1 MTHRNSKRSLA
12 VSVVVLAVAALL
24 GAPVYAQDAADTAA
38 QKSDLELE
46 LAIAERDVAAQ
57 DSRPRPPRHSLG
69 LSGSIQGDPGA
80 RFGVDANAAV
90 EYRWAITRTLT
101 GGVALPADVTTGR
114 RGFRLILEDPDVS
127 LGLRLFVLTLNGRPV
142 VIGGVGTAYGIRLG
156 AERNPVRIE
165 GGLSFPLPPWP
176 RWAIDVS
183 VGRQFR
189 VGDDSSRYATLG
201 ISRAF

>member
-1 MTHRNSKRSLA
+1 MTTRRNWKPSL
-12 VSVVVLAVAALL
+12 VAVAVLTLSLVGLA
-24 GAPVYAQDAADTAA
+24 GPACAQDAAA
-38 QKSDLELE
+38 QKESDLELE
-46 LAIAERDVAAQ
+46 LAIAERDAAAQ
-57 DSRPRPPRHSLG
+57 DSRPRPPRHSVG

-127 LGLRLFVLTLNGRPV
+127 LGWRLFALRLNGRPV
-142 VIGGVGTAYGIRLG
+142 VLGGVGAAHGVRLG
-156 AERNPVRIE
+156 AERNPVRVE
-165 GGLSFPLPPWP
+165 GALSFPVPGWP
-176 RWAIDVS
+176 LWAIDVS